1 MLVREEID
9 TVFVMVTSISDRLR
23 KALHSFGLTDYEM
36 RVYLALLERGSM
48 TANQISEAAD
58 VPYSKIYEVLESLEN
73 KGWIGSE
80 GGRPARF
87 YPHSPLTALEVNR
100 MRVERKLKIHENIVT
115 SELLPLYES
124 GGLRER
130 HDIWILR
137 GELNILSKLKDL
149 LSNCDSE
156 LQIATPW
163 IDKQLTDMLL
173 PTFAILRAKGGAIQV
188 MLSSSCSRN
197 LAKKL
202 GDYAEV
208 RFRNQLFGGGVIAD
222 SREAIIILR
231 GENEKPTLAIW
242 SDHIGLAKIAKIYFE
257 YLWRDSEP
265 LK

>member
-1 MLVREEID
+1 
-9 TVFVMVTSISDRLR
+9 MVISISPRLR
-23 KALHSFGLTDYEM
+23 KALHSLGLTDYEM

-48 TANQISEAAD
+48 TANQLSDAAD
-58 VPYSKIYEVLESLEN
+58 VPYSKIYEVLENLEK

-80 GGRPARF
+80 GGRPAKF
-87 YPHSPLTALEVNR
+87 YSRSPITALEVNR
-100 MRVERKLKIHENIVT
+100 MRIERKLKTYENVVA
-115 SELLPLYES
+115 SELIPLYES

-163 IDKQLTDMLL
+163 IDKQLADMLL
-173 PTFAILRAKGGAIQV
+173 PTLAILRTKGGTIQI
-188 MLSSSCSRN
+188 MLSSSCSRGIARR
-197 LAKKL
+197 LS
-202 GDYAEV
+202 DYAEV

-222 SREAIIILR
+222 SKEAIIILR

-242 SDHIGLAKIAKIYFE
+242 SDHIGLARIAKVYFD
-257 YLWRDSEP
+257 YLWRDAEP
-265 LK
+265 LKDR